1 MNEHARNAKARP
13 ACERGFTF
21 VELVVVLA
29 IAGVLA
35 AVAASRW
42 NATSATAPYQGELL
56 ARSIRHM
63 QMLAM
68 TWGSTLLLT
77 PASGGYSVSCASAGT
92 PACASGPGTPVTD
105 PASGAP
111 FRVVLSY
118 GVTLTGPALYL
129 DSLGRP
135 VSSAGTLLSSA
146 TVYTMSAG
154 TQTWSVS
161 VAPITGFVTVATP

>member
-1 MNEHARNAKARP
+1 MNEHARNAKVRLAY
-13 ACERGFTF
+13 ARGFTF
-21 VELVVVLA
+21 VELVVVLV

-42 NATSATAPYQGELL
+42 NAPGETAPYQGELL
-56 ARSIRHM
+56 ARSLRHM

-68 TWGSTLLLT
+68 TWDSTLLLT
-77 PASGGYSVSCASAGT
+77 PASGGYSVSCASTGT

-105 PASGAP
+105 PASSAP

-135 VSSAGTLLSSA
+135 VSSAGTLLSTA
-146 TVYTMSAG
+146 TVYTLSGG

>member
-1 MNEHARNAKARP
+1 MIVESQMARARQES
-13 ACERGFTF
+13 ERGFTF
-21 VELVVVLA
+21 VELVVVLVVA
-29 IAGVLA
+29 AVLA

-42 NATSATAPYQGELL
+42 NATWATAPYQGELL

-77 PASGGYSVSCASAGT
+77 PASGAYSVSCTSTGS
-92 PACASGPGTPVTD
+92 PACTGGAGTPVTD

-111 FRVVLSY
+111 FSVALSY
-118 GVTLTGPALYL
+118 GVTLTGPALYI

-135 VSSAGTLLSSA
+135 VSSAGTLLGAA
-146 TVYTMSAG
+146 TLYTLSAG

-161 VAPITGFVTVATP
+161 VAPITGFVTVSTP